1 MVWAGCVVFPHGPF
15 LVCVYWDVLPVIPVG
30 NTTCCISLYPE
41 RAYSEVKEAEEAVCI
56 FRNNKEVGR
65 KDILKSQTL
74 MELNGK
80 KKRGHCSCRDS
91 VVLTSTCCGCSQLV
105 LHFPLPFGSH
115 PCPLW
120 ESAGSRQ
127 LLGIRSKKWVHAQSQ
142 MCGNRM
148 WMRRRRGKKLG
159 RITLN
164 RWERNSKWS
173 CLSHAYDTSS
183 GRRGALWS

>member
-1 MVWAGCVVFPHGPF
+1 M
-15 LVCVYWDVLPVIPVG
+15 IPVG

-56 FRNNKEVGR
+56 FRNNKEAGR

-80 KKRGHCSCRDS
+80 KEKGHCSCRYS

-127 LLGIRSKKWVHAQSQ
+127 LLGIRSKKWGPCSKPDVWQQNVDEEAKRKEAGKDNLEQ
-142 MCGNRM
+142 MEEKQQM
-148 WMRRRRGKKLG
+148 ELFV
-159 RITLN
+159 
-164 RWERNSKWS
+164 S
-173 CLSHAYDTSS
+173 CL
-183 GRRGALWS
+183 